1 MDERYYPP
9 ILYRPANHL
18 YQFRVVHVVKELL
31 QVKVDAEAVAIVDD
45 GLRTSQ
51 GLVSTSMRTKTKTIR
66 AELRFVQRL

>member
-9 ILYRPANHL
+9 ILYSPANHL

-45 GLRTSQ
+45 GLRTS
-51 GLVSTSMRTKTKTIR
+51 
-66 AELRFVQRL
+66 